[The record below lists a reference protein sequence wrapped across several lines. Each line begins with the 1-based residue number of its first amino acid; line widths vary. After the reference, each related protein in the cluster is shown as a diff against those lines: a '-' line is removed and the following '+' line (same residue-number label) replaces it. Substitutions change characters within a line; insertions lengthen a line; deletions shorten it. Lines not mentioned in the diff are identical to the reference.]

1 MDDDKFLLKMA
12 IKVCERSVFLG
23 DSWHLH
29 VGVDNPFRSLEL
41 VVASG
46 KGPDDILDKVGF
58 GTGQLLSQPDYDF
71 IPSHT
76 VVMLIMDLF
85 VFMRVQIPFVLEV
98 PVLGADSYCD
108 CFIVDAVLDDCAE
121 EFVA

>member
-1 MDDDKFLLKMA
+1 MNDDKFVLRMA

-29 VGVDNPFRSLEL
+29 VGVDNAFRSFEL

-58 GTGQLLSQPDYDF
+58 GVGQLLGQPDDNF
-71 IPSHT
+71 IASHA
-76 VVMLIMDLF
+76 VVMLIVDLF
-85 VFMRVQIPFVLEV
+85 VFMGVQIPFVLEV

-108 CFIVDAVLDDCAE
+108 CFVVDAVLDHCAE